1 MLYERLHGD
10 RSHWK
15 ERKSWERAAAAA
27 VKAASES
34 FADRCLPSIAR
45 DGAAPAF
52 SVEVVALEL
61 RMADGR
67 IDRVHRAREG
77 VVRRGRRVGAAVLVA
92 PGLSYAPRFSYAPPP
107 RFFSG

>member
-1 MLYERLHGD
+1 MSVCTEIEVTGK
-10 RSHWK
+10 ST
-15 ERKSWERAAAAA
+15 KSWERAAAAA

-34 FADRCLPSIAR
+34 FADRCLLRRP
-45 DGAAPAF
+45 DGAAPTF

-61 RMADGR
+61 RMAGDR
-67 IDRVHRAREG
+67 IDRYIAR
-77 VVRRGRRVGAAVLVA
+77 VKVSFVAAEESAPRFSYA